1 MAILFNSNGLNN
13 SFKVILNSIYG
24 KTGQRVDG
32 KIGNLFNPAIVSSIT
47 GIARSMLYRFIMEH
61 GIERDVIMMYTDSI
75 CCKKKLDI
83 QSDKFGEF
91 SLDFEGSVYALQSG
105 FYALNGRFEKSRG
118 IGQIGDDTIFHK
130 DTFVD
135 DKGRIKYKF
144 EKIRV
149 GTIKRNILKNSLE
162 NIGKFYIE
170 TKELN
175 LNADRGR
182 LWFGR
187 LTDVRL
193 KEHNI
198 SVPFPLPEFPVNKI

>member
-1 MAILFNSNGLNN
+1 MHYQ
-13 SFKVILNSIYG
+13 SIYG

-32 KIGNLFNPAIVSSIT
+32 KIGNIFNPAIVSSIT
-47 GIARSMLYRFIMEH
+47 GISRSMLYRFITEH
-61 GIERDVIMMYTDSI
+61 GIEKDVVMMYTDSI
-75 CCKKKLDI
+75 CSKKKLDI

-162 NIGKFYIE
+162 NIGKFYTE

-175 LNADRGR
+175 LNGDRGR
-182 LWFGR
+182 LWWGR
-187 LTDVRL
+187 LTDVRK

-198 SVPFPLPEFPVNKI
+198 SSPFPLPEFPVDKI